1 MVSLLILVIS
11 TTRIPAAMVA
21 NSKFKDWE
29 GFGKYP
35 SGHIGLQDHSDKVW
49 FKNIKIKE
57 I

>member
-1 MVSLLILVIS
+1 
-11 TTRIPAAMVA
+11 MVA
-21 NSKFKDWE
+21 NSKFKDLE
-29 GFGKYP
+29 GFGKYH